1 LLPLEPLEGGLIVKK
16 TASVLTA
23 TFLGLA
29 LAVTASAQTRP
40 STDPSAPKD
49 TMRSAPTR
57 SSWAPETGHVE
68 SSKLIGMKVKNAQ
81 GKDVGEISQLIVN
94 PADGKVTHAVLGKGG
109 VLGVGEQKVALSWSD
124 VKIQPDTE
132 NRNRWIAVVDQSKLD
147 AAPRYEARRDT
158 APAASPA
165 TAPRTDKKN

>member
-1 LLPLEPLEGGLIVKK
+1 MKK

-29 LAVTASAQTRP
+29 LTVTASAQTRP
-40 STDPSAPKD
+40 STDPSPPRD

-57 SSWAPETGHVE
+57 STWAPEAGAVE
-68 SSKLIGMKVKNAQ
+68 ASKIIGMKVKNTQ
-81 GKDVGEISQLIVN
+81 GKEVGEIAQLIVN
-94 PADGKVTHAVLGKGG
+94 PADGQVTHAVLSQGG
-109 VLGVGEQKVALSWSD
+109 VLGIGEQKVALPWSD

-132 NRNRWIAVVDQSKLD
+132 HRNRWVAVVDQARLD
-147 AAPRYEARRDT
+147 GAPKYEARRDT

-165 TAPRTDKKN
+165 TAPAPTKKN

>member
-1 LLPLEPLEGGLIVKK
+1 VKK

-29 LAVTASAQTRP
+29 LVVTASAQTRP

-57 SSWAPETGHVE
+57 STWAPEAGAVE
-68 SSKLIGMKVKNAQ
+68 AGKIIGMKVKNTA
-81 GKDVGEISQLIVN
+81 GKDVGEIAQLIVN

-109 VLGVGEQKVALSWSD
+109 VLGVGEQKVALPWSD
-124 VKIQPDTE
+124 VKVQPDTE
-132 NRNRWIAVVDQSKLD
+132 NRNRWIAVVDQAKFD
-147 AAPRYEARRDT
+147 GAPKYEARRDT

-165 TAPRTDKKN
+165 TAPTTDKKN

>member
-1 LLPLEPLEGGLIVKK
+1 VKK

-23 TFLGLA
+23 TFLGLT

-49 TMRSAPTR
+49 TMRSAPARAT
-57 SSWAPETGHVE
+57 WAPEGGAVE
-68 SSKLIGMKVKNAQ
+68 SSKIIGMKVKNTQ
-81 GKDVGEISQLIVN
+81 GKDVGEIAQLVVN

-109 VLGVGEQKVALSWSD
+109 VLGVGEQKVALPWSD

-132 NRNRWIAVVDQSKLD
+132 NRTRWIAVVDQAKLD
-147 AAPRYEARRDT
+147 GAPKYEARRDT

-165 TAPRTDKKN
+165 TAPSTDKKN